1 MCYSGVLFVAC
12 RPMPHTDNVVSYS
25 STKRPIIN
33 YGGGGGGW
41 GHRRKMFLLV
51 NTLQL
56 EYIYNRPQP
65 Q

>member
-25 STKRPIIN
+25 STKGPIIN
-33 YGGGGGGW
+33 YGGGGGGGGR

-51 NTLQL
+51 NSLQL
-56 EYIYNRPQP
+56 EYRPQP
-65 Q
+65 